1 MAGLEYEPEVWKTRS
16 PRIVVV
22 DCGIKWNIIRSLAR
36 REVRPLVVSDTPRPM
51 RRSCRLDP
59 DGVVVSNGPW
69 VIRLICTVRSA
80 TVRRLIDNDVP
91 TFGICLGHQLLGLA
105 VGATTSRL
113 KYGHHGANHPVKDLA
128 TGVVSITSQNHEF
141 QVDRDSIPA
150 DSGFVVSKTNLNDG
164 SVEGLA
170 HRDRPVFS
178 VQYHPEGSPG
188 PQDNQYLFD
197 QFLKMVGGHQ
207 VKNRR

>member
-1 MAGLEYEPEVWKTRS
+1 MEYYPLFGAACRS
-16 PRIVVV
+16 P
-22 DCGIKWNIIRSLAR
+22 DR
-36 REVRPLVVSDTPRPM
+36 RERHSASYEEIMASEPS
-51 RRSCRLDP
+51 RRCRIER
-59 DGVVVSNGPW
+59 SW
-69 VIRLICTVRSA
+69 VIRQICTPLSA
-80 TVRRLIDNDVP
+80 TLRRLIDSDLPV
-91 TFGICLGHQLLGLA
+91 FGICLGHQLLGLA

-197 QFLKMVGGHQ
+197 QFLKMAAATKSKTGAEI
-207 VKNRR
+207 

>member
-1 MAGLEYEPEVWKTRS
+1 
-16 PRIVVV
+16 V

-36 REVRPLVVSDTPRPM
+36 RAVRPIVVGHSASYEEIMALNPA
-51 RRSCRLDP
+51 
-59 DGVVVSNGPW
+59 GVVVSNGPGDPANLHAP
-69 VIRLICTVRSA
+69 IA
-80 TVRRLIDNDVP
+80 TLRRLIDSDLPV
-91 TFGICLGHQLLGLA
+91 FGICLGHQLLGLA

-113 KYGHHGANHPVKDLA
+113 KYGHHGANHPVKDLV

-150 DSGFVVSKTNLNDG
+150 DSGFLVSKTNLNDG

-170 HRDRPVFS
+170 HHDRPVFS

-197 QFLKMVGGHQ
+197 HFLKMVATTKSKAGTE
-207 VKNRR
+207 R